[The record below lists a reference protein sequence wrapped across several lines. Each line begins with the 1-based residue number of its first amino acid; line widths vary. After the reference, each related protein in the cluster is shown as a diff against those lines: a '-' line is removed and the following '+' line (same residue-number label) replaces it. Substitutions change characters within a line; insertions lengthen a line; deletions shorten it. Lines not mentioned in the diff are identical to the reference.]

1 MFQRRWAG
9 EKTPFPIFE
18 EDTHVH
24 VSPSA
29 IGRRLRGKTD
39 PETGVQL
46 DYISTYADG
55 AVGMLTNAVL
65 MHSRTALRLLEDRSW
80 LENPEA
86 EVALRLLEPASL
98 NARALQPR
106 GTHPNRFVHSLLPDD
121 FSTLTQTVRGCA
133 NGSMCVRM
141 GSRALCQSALML
153 YYAAFDKSHRGVPWK
168 KQTDEQGDPL
178 RLMESMANII

>member
-1 MFQRRWAG
+1 MHV
-9 EKTPFPIFE
+9 TPGA
-18 EDTHVH
+18 V
-24 VSPSA
+24 
-29 IGRRLRGKTD
+29 GRSLRGKTD
-39 PETGVQL
+39 SETGAPL
-46 DYISTYADG
+46 DYISTHADG

-80 LENPEA
+80 LQNTEA
-86 EVALRLLEPASL
+86 EDALRLLEPASL

-106 GTHPNRFVHSLLPDD
+106 ASHPTRFVHSLLPGD
-121 FSTLTQTVRGCA
+121 FSTLVETVRGCA

-153 YYAAFDKSHRGVPWK
+153 YYAAFDNSHRDVPWK

-178 RLMESMANII
+178 RLMESIANIV